1 MLFRS
6 RLTVDRVIAV
16 VTFVV
21 AMAIFLAGV
30 AAIASGCRNEF
41 KRRSVEA
48 APEEEDE
55 LMSEIEEWLRQQQ

>member
-1 MLFRS
+1 M
-6 RLTVDRVIAV
+6 IAV

-21 AMAIFLAGV
+21 AMTIFVAGV

-41 KRRSVEA
+41 KRRTVATGPDETG
-48 APEEEDE
+48 PDEEDA

>member
-1 MLFRS
+1 M
-6 RLTVDRVIAV
+6 IAV
-16 VTFVV
+16 VTFVA
-21 AMAIFLAGV
+21 AMTIFLAGV